1 MLRRAIPLLC
11 LLALGVAACGG
22 SDADDARKAAQ
33 TYVGDLGSR
42 DGKAV
47 CADMTKAL
55 QRRFT
60 TAVVRANPTTRG
72 RSCASLMGEALSSI
86 PASQLKRFA
95 GAKIDSVQVKGPGGT
110 FVYRLGSIK
119 VDGQVAKENGAWKVS
134 CCVPG
139 QG

>member
-1 MLRRAIPLLC
+1 MLRRAVLLLC
-11 LLALGVAACGG
+11 LPALGLAACGG
-22 SDADDARKAAQ
+22 ASTDDARNAAQ
-33 TYVGDLGSR
+33 AYVHDLGSR

-47 CADMTKAL
+47 CGDMTRAL

-60 TAVVRANPTTRG
+60 GAVVRANPATRG
-72 RSCASLMGEALSSI
+72 RACASLMKEALSSI
-86 PASQLKRFA
+86 SASQLKRFA
-95 GAKIDSVQVKGPGGT
+95 GAKIEAVKVKGSGGS

-119 VDGQVAKENGAWKVS
+119 VDGQVAKEDGAWKVS